1 MSSRNRVLGRDFRGP
16 LFLLK
21 LKVIGS
27 KFAYLSFCYFHPQR
41 LKLILVF
48 SDYHENIIIIRRLN
62 LKPQYPELIMVYQ
75 FPPSQSFILFS
86 GSRTKTFVF
95 DKKRS
100 INSAQP

>member
-1 MSSRNRVLGRDFRGP
+1 MSMTL
-16 LFLLK
+16 
-21 LKVIGS
+21 
-27 KFAYLSFCYFHPQR
+27 QR

-86 GSRTKTFVF
+86 GSRTKTFVLNHF
-95 DKKRS
+95 ADNFL
-100 INSAQP
+100 IAAQIDN